1 MSIEEF
7 FDMMDTLR
15 CIYYEN
21 TRLREENK
29 KLKEESDAR
38 HKQIMNMARMSEE
51 GLHNWINVIL
61 SGDIKLK

>member
-1 MSIEEF
+1 MDIEEF

-21 TRLREENK
+21 IRLREENK

-38 HKQIMNMARMSEE
+38 HKQIMDMAKTSEE
-51 GLHNWINVIL
+51 GLHKWINAIFN
-61 SGDIKLK
+61 GDIKLK